1 MLNEHWQGA
10 FHRDEFLRLA
20 LPRGVSVQAVYE
32 FLTRELSRHPN
43 CLAWHVCR
51 IVAAQF
57 DPEALYAALLD
68 LFWVLEDKGERLR
81 RRVLGWAEKRL
92 APDHLAALEEC
103 LAGKIGVRQ
112 LPFSP
117 RSVLHDGA
125 WGQVVDLPVAQADE
139 AKPDPLTVAQRCLE
153 LGQLE
158 QAREILMAQLEV
170 EPQRLEIR
178 QTLLE
183 IYLATQDGDGF
194 WQSYRQLLTLG
205 CLDNHWRSASAR
217 FGA

>member
-1 MLNEHWQGA
+1 MLNEYWQGA
-10 FHRDEFLRLA
+10 FDRDEFLRLA
-20 LPRGVSVQAVYE
+20 LPRRVSLVLVYA
-32 FLTRELSRHPN
+32 FLTRELSRRPS
-43 CLAWHVCR
+43 CLAWHVLR

-68 LFWVLEDKGERLR
+68 LFWVLQGKGERLR
-81 RRVLGWAEKRL
+81 RRVLGWAGKRL
-92 APDHLAALEEC
+92 APDRLAVLEQC
-103 LAGKIGVRQ
+103 LAGEIDVRR

-125 WGQVVDLPVAQADE
+125 WGQVVDLPVAQANE
-139 AKPDPLTVAQRCLE
+139 TKLDPLIVAQRCLE
-153 LGQLE
+153 LGQLD
-158 QAREILMAQLEV
+158 QAREILVAQLAV
-170 EPQRLEIR
+170 EPQRSELR
-178 QTLLE
+178 QALLE